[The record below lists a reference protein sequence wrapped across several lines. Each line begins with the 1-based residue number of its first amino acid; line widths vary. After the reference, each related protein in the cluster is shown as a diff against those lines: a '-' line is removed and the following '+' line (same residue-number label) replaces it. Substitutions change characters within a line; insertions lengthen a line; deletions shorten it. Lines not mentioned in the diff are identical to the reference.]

1 MSFPLLFLL
10 GPTAVGKTSCSFYL
24 AEKLSASILNCD
36 SIQMYKGLDIGS
48 AKPVLNRNKKK
59 IPLFLFDEWDPPF
72 ICTAGKFR
80 EKALLVLKKEL
91 PCRSM
96 LAVGGSGFYI
106 QALEKGMYPIKSI
119 KPDITKL
126 VKETQNERGLEH
138 LYSLLQ
144 FLDPEYAKQ
153 ISSQDSYRIFRGI
166 CIILSEQKPLSLVCS
181 SFQEQKLPYPYLK
194 VGLYLPREILLKNI
208 QVRTEKMIKEGLLE
222 EVQNLLDK
230 GLKNWPLMKSVGYRE
245 SILFLQNQFSREE
258 LKPRIIHRTMRLV
271 KKQMSWFRRDKNIQW
286 YLSEKKNWPKIY
298 ERIKKSA
305 YLKRKE
311 EI

>member
-1 MSFPLLFLL
+1 
-10 GPTAVGKTSCSFYL
+10 
-24 AEKLSASILNCD
+24 
-36 SIQMYKGLDIGS
+36 
-48 AKPVLNRNKKK
+48 
-59 IPLFLFDEWDPPF
+59 
-72 ICTAGKFR
+72 
-80 EKALLVLKKEL
+80 
-91 PCRSM
+91 
-96 LAVGGSGFYI
+96 
-106 QALEKGMYPIKSI
+106 
-119 KPDITKL
+119 
-126 VKETQNERGLEH
+126 
-138 LYSLLQ
+138 
-144 FLDPEYAKQ
+144 
-153 ISSQDSYRIFRGI
+153 
-166 CIILSEQKPLSLVCS
+166 
-181 SFQEQKLPYPYLK
+181 
-194 VGLYLPREILLKNI
+194 
-208 QVRTEKMIKEGLLE
+208 MIKEGLLE